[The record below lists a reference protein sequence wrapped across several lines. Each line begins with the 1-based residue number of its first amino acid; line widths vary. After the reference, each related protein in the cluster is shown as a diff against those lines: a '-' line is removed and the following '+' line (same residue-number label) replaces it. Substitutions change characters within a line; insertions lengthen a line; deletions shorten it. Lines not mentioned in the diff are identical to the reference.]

1 MSADNRPSARGRVVL
16 LDDSVVYE
24 WPMGLGL
31 VLIVRWR
38 ENDDLTMRIAT
49 EQEVAALVAG
59 RKASPP
65 MGA

>member
-1 MSADNRPSARGRVVL
+1 MSADDRPSPRGRVVL

-49 EQEVAALVAG
+49 EQEVTALVAG

-65 MGA
+65 SEA